1 MLELSKNEMI
11 KKIEE
16 LANQVIKENNYSFM
30 IGEISHRV
38 ENGGNFFAVEN
49 EENLDPRNDYIAI
62 DDTMYIDESE
72 LKEVIMNSFAEYY
85 EYH

>member
-16 LANQVIKENNYSFM
+16 LANQIISENDYSFM
-30 IGEISHRV
+30 VGEVSHRV
-38 ENGGNFFAVEN
+38 EHGGNFYAVEN
-49 EENLDPRNDYIAI
+49 EANLDPRNDYIAI
-62 DDTMYIDESE
+62 DDTMYIDEGE
-72 LKEVIMNSFAEYY
+72 LKEVIKNSFIEYY